1 MKSPSE
7 WHTMAHSGG
16 ILDLVSFIGSG
27 FRVQGAT
34 WNPEPEP
41 CTLNHEP
48 TKSTFLDF
56 AISDNVP

>member
-1 MKSPSE
+1 
-7 WHTMAHSGG
+7 MAHSGG

-27 FRVQGAT
+27 FRVLGST